1 VQSLE
6 FKFQSHQKKKKYS
19 VAKFLYYTWRG
30 AMFLHLLILLKVD
43 YDILKMYAINPKATT
58 KKIKSY
64 I

>member
-1 VQSLE
+1 
-6 FKFQSHQKKKKYS
+6 
-19 VAKFLYYTWRG
+19 
-30 AMFLHLLILLKVD
+30 MFLHLLILLKVD